1 MSTDQSRKRWPLRR
15 VSGGTCTL
23 CELDATVS
31 PRDELTSVIDAD
43 LKRKNGCALGQLRR
57 NKAKQ
62 DELQAKERELLE
74 KAKREAAEEKG
85 VAAPTGFLRDGAH
98 PWP

>member
-23 CELDATVS
+23 CELDATVR

-57 NKAKQ
+57 NKGNCHQCDATI
-62 DELQAKERELLE
+62 LSALHFVCV
-74 KAKREAAEEKG
+74 ASEAGRASS
-85 VAAPTGFLRDGAH
+85 
-98 PWP
+98 